1 MNISKDIRP
10 ISYIKSHAADILNQ
24 INESRRPVYITQNG
38 EARAVLVDSNSYES
52 MQKTIMLLKLVSQS
66 EKDIIDGNYKD
77 HDSFFTDLE
86 KELDITFNS
95 K

>member
-10 ISYIKSHAADILNQ
+10 ISYIKSHATDILKQ

-52 MQKTIMLLKLVSQS
+52 MQKTIMLLKLVSQA
-66 EKDIIDGNYKD
+66 EKDIIDGKYND

-86 KELDITFNS
+86 KELEITFNS

>member
-10 ISYIKSHAADILNQ
+10 ISYIKSHAADILKQ

-52 MQKTIMLLKLVSQS
+52 MQKTIMLLKLVSQA
-66 EKDIIDGNYKD
+66 EKDIIDGKYND

-86 KELDITFNS
+86 KELEITFNS